1 MRRFDLIKKIIPNSL
16 KDFIKN
22 KISVENEYNVY
33 QKTSFSQEGEDLILE
48 RLFEGRNNGFFID
61 VGAHHPVRFSNT
73 YSFYRKGWRGI
84 NIDAMPGSMSEFN
97 KVRSE
102 DSNIEQAI
110 GSELCEKTFYVFD
123 EPALN
128 TFDQNEAD
136 SILKSSNYRLIK
148 SVNLEI
154 KPLSQIL
161 DSQDVPDKIDFLSID
176 VEGLDLEVLKGN
188 NWKKYQPEVILI
200 ELLQFDLNNAGNHET
215 VIYLESK
222 GYSLFAKTFNTVFF
236 KRN

>member
-1 MRRFDLIKKIIPNSL
+1 
-16 KDFIKN
+16 
-22 KISVENEYNVY
+22 
-33 QKTSFSQEGEDLILE
+33 
-48 RLFEGRNNGFFID
+48 
-61 VGAHHPVRFSNT
+61 
-73 YSFYRKGWRGI
+73 
-84 NIDAMPGSMSEFN
+84 MSEFN
-97 KVRSE
+97 KVRCE
-102 DSNIEQAI
+102 DANIEQAVGCEI
-110 GSELCEKTFYVFD
+110 CEKTFYVFD

-154 KPLSQIL
+154 KPLSEIL
-161 DSQDVPDKIDFLSID
+161 NSQDVPDKIDFLSID

-188 NWKKYQPEVILI
+188 NWEKYQPEVILI
-200 ELLQFDLNNAGNHET
+200 ELLQFDFKNAGNHET

-236 KRN
+236 KLN